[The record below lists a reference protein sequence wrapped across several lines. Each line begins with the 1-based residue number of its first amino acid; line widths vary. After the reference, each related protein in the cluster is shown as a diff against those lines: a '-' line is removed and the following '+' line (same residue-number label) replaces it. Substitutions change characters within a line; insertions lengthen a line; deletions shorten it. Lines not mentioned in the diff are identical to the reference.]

1 MSDPK
6 DLVKNVRWLGHA
18 SVMVKGSKTVYVDP
32 WEVSATDPADVILI
46 THDHYDH
53 LSPPDVRK
61 LSKKDTAVVATEAC
75 RAKLERPFTVVEPGS
90 KVTANGVAVEAVR
103 SYNPAKQF
111 HPEKAGNVG
120 YVFTVDGVRY
130 YHAGDTDAIPELKD
144 IQADVAFLPVGGTY
158 TMDAE
163 EAARAAAT
171 MKVRVII
178 PMHYAKIVGS
188 LDDAQRFAKLA
199 KLPVVILEKS

>member
-32 WEVSATDPADVILI
+32 WEVSATEPADVILI

-90 KVTANGVAVEAVR
+90 RVTANGVAVEAVP

-120 YVFTVDGVRY
+120 YVFTVDDVRY

-163 EAARAAAT
+163 EAAKAAAT